1 MNLVN
6 CDQCKKNFPI
16 QPKEKK
22 HGQGIKEIYFV
33 CTHCKTRYTAYVTD
47 QEVRRMQRQIRK
59 LEKESLFTKDNNK
72 RLILNSKINRLKED
86 VLKKMDTLKAKVC
99 KSVH

>member
-1 MNLVN
+1 MTTVN
-6 CDQCKKNFPI
+6 CDHCKKNFSV

-47 QEVRRMQRQIRK
+47 QEVRRMQRQIQK
-59 LEKESLFTKDNNK
+59 LEQEIINLKLNASK
-72 RLILNSKINRLKED
+72 RMDELKEQIS
-86 VLKKMDTLKAKVC
+86 T
-99 KSVH
+99 